1 MDSLTV
7 DQNEQICT
15 LVTQAGQRAK
25 AASQKDFGVYEKGV
39 EDYVTSVDQ
48 ELDRYLATGFGAL
61 FPADGLVT
69 EENQASCRAFQAC
82 PERLWLID
90 PIDGT
95 EEFIHKGDGYS
106 VMVGLLER
114 YQARAGWVY
123 APERETLYWG
133 GPDWG
138 LFQSVRQGRPEPL
151 RPQCPMP
158 PSDSYCP
165 LLLGHR
171 DQTRYGA
178 AIADCLPAVQCYSLG
193 SFGLKVLEVIQGK
206 AGLYIYLNGRVKL
219 WDTVGPLAMAAA
231 AGLTCCDLEG
241 NPFGFAPHQVEADT
255 LIHKQAV
262 ILGWPN
268 YIEALMPQLRRAVQR
283 VRAEENP

>member
-25 AASQKDFGVYEKGV
+25 AASQQDFGIYEKGV

-48 ELDRYLATGFGAL
+48 ELDQYLSDGFRSL

-69 EENQASCRAFQAC
+69 EENQTSCQAFQSS

-95 EEFIHKGDGYS
+95 EEFIHKGDGYA
-106 VMVGLLER
+106 VMVGLLEQ

-133 GPDWG
+133 GSGWG
-138 LFQSVRQGRPEPL
+138 LFQAVGQGRPEPL

-158 PSDSYCP
+158 PSDVYCP

-171 DQTRYGA
+171 DQTRFGA
-178 AIADCLPAVQCYSLG
+178 AIADVLPAAQCYSLG

-206 AGLYIYLNGRVKL
+206 AGLYVYLNGRVKL

-241 NPFGFAPHQVEADT
+241 NPFGFAPHQVHGDT

-262 ILGWPN
+262 ILGWPS
-268 YIEALMPQLRRAVQR
+268 YIDALLPRLQQAVRQ
-283 VRAEENP
+283 VWSQEIG

>member
-7 DQNEQICT
+7 DQNERICT

-25 AASQKDFGVYEKGV
+25 QANQHEFGVFEKGV

-48 ELDRYLATGFGAL
+48 ELDQYLSAGFADL
-61 FPADGLVT
+61 FPQDGIVT
-69 EENQASCRAFQAC
+69 EENQASCQAFQAC

-95 EEFIHKGDGYS
+95 EEFIHKGDGYA

-114 YQARAGWVY
+114 YQPRAGWVY

-133 GPDWG
+133 GQGWG

-158 PSDSYCP
+158 PSEQYCP
-165 LLLGHR
+165 LLLGNR
-171 DQTRYGA
+171 DQKRFGG
-178 AIADCLPAVQCYSLG
+178 AIAHYLPTAQCYSLG
-193 SFGLKVLEVIQGK
+193 SFGLKVLDVIQGK
-206 AGLYIYLNGRVKL
+206 AGLYVYLNGRVKL

-231 AGLTCCDLEG
+231 AGLTCCDLNG
-241 NPFGFAPHQVEADT
+241 DPFRFSPDRVQIDT
-255 LIHKQAV
+255 LVHQQAV
-262 ILGWPN
+262 ILGWPS
-268 YIEALMPQLRRAVQR
+268 YIDGLLPKLKQAVHQ
-283 VRAEENP
+283 VLAEE